1 MKIMEILEDSRL
13 DIPPV
18 NQSIISQFQVYLE
31 LLWKWNQKIN
41 LTSEKSPKGI
51 LERHIFDSLQY
62 ARALSSKDEIADIG
76 SGAGFPGIPLK
87 IIYPDL
93 KITLI
98 ESQRKRC
105 SFLQTAILKLGLEGI
120 GVINERAEKILPPGL
135 VEVVILRA
143 VSDINNCLEL
153 AAPFLKNGG
162 EVILKKNFENK
173 DLENAL
179 PDGFSL
185 QQKTNVFGYNNKKSS
200 LLVFEKRLPENCF
213 T

>member
-1 MKIMEILEDSRL
+1 MDIREILEDFRL
-13 DIPPV
+13 DIPSV
-18 NQSIISQFQVYLE
+18 NQFKISQFKVYLD
-31 LLWKWNQKIN
+31 LLEKWNKKLN
-41 LTSEKSPKGI
+41 LTSEKAPKEI

-62 ARALSSKDEIADIG
+62 ARALSPKGEIKDIG

-105 SFLQTAILKLGLEGI
+105 SFLEAAILKLGLDEI
-120 GVINERAEKILPPGL
+120 QVLNERAEKILPSGL
-135 VEVVILRA
+135 VEAVIFRA

-153 AAPFLKNGG
+153 AAPFLKIGG
-162 EVILKKNFENK
+162 EVILKKNIEKK
-173 DLENAL
+173 DLETAL

-185 QQKTNVFGYNNKKSS
+185 QQKIIVFGYNNKKSS
-200 LLVFEKRLPENCF
+200 LLIFEKHLA
-213 T
+213 